1 VPVVRTVLGEVE
13 ARELGA
19 TMSHVHLT
27 LDILCWY
34 QQPPT
39 PELLRLAELPLSLEN
54 LSLARRNGLM
64 VKDNLVQRDVDLA
77 IREVREFK
85 RAGGGA
91 IVDMELPGIGR
102 DLPALRRISR
112 ETGLHVIASTGWY
125 TAGSHPPEVAGMSDT
140 ELRDRMVREIEEGV
154 AGNIGEIGMSGLP
167 QDPCFP
173 EEERVLRAAAR
184 AQARTGASLT
194 VHPNVGT
201 HGSRERPVDH
211 LDHYIGV
218 LEKEGADL
226 GKVYLSHMGFYPFET
241 AVRVLD
247 RGVGYVS
254 YDHFGHE
261 EYYEIMGP
269 GRAFPRD
276 KEEIERVMQL
286 VEAGYAER
294 VLVACEIGWKTCYKA
309 YGGFGYAHVL
319 DHVVPWLRDC
329 GASEAQLQTILVE
342 NPARLHALPG

>member
-1 VPVVRTVLGEVE
+1 
-13 ARELGA
+13 
-19 TMSHVHLT
+19 
-27 LDILCWY
+27 
-34 QQPPT
+34 
-39 PELLRLAELPLSLEN
+39 
-54 LSLARRNGLM
+54 
-64 VKDNLVQRDVDLA
+64 
-77 IREVREFK
+77 
-85 RAGGGA
+85 
-91 IVDMELPGIGR
+91 
-102 DLPALRRISR
+102 
-112 ETGLHVIASTGWY
+112 
-125 TAGSHPPEVAGMSDT
+125 
-140 ELRDRMVREIEEGV
+140 
-154 AGNIGEIGMSGLP
+154 
-167 QDPCFP
+167 
-173 EEERVLRAAAR
+173 
-184 AQARTGASLT
+184 
-194 VHPNVGT
+194 
-201 HGSRERPVDH
+201 VDH